1 MNSPGLSYTD
11 LNAMAQ
17 LKSGSKAD
25 SPENL
30 QRVAQQFESLFLN
43 VMLKSM
49 RDANQAFAEGNPLNT
64 PQTRFYQDMYDNQM
78 AVHLAESQG
87 MGLADVMLRQ
97 LAPQQAGPAVVAAP
111 ATAGAENDTGRVDHS
126 ALLARRRLA
135 ISLGRGEVTL
145 GQPPATDPQ
154 AERGTRAAVSAQ
166 NAPTAPVAATE
177 PSANWQPMRGLRAA
191 EHSAAS
197 SVAATQT
204 RFDSPEEFA
213 AAMLPMAEKAA
224 ARLGVDPHYLV
235 AQAALETGWG
245 KSIIRNGD
253 GSSSHNLFGIKTHG
267 QWQGDSANVLTS
279 EYRNGVRQQER
290 ASFRSYDSFEQSFND
305 YVDFLHRNGRYAQ
318 ALKRTDSGDTFF
330 RELQAAGYATDPR
343 YASKVSQI
351 ARKLIGDNTT
361 AAVSPA
367 TNQDRV

>member
-1 MNSPGLSYTD
+1 MNSPSLSYTD

-17 LKSGSKAD
+17 MKSGGNAD
-25 SPENL
+25 SPENME
-30 QRVAQQFESLFLN
+30 RVARQFESLFLN
-43 VMLKSM
+43 VMMKSM

-78 AVHLAESQG
+78 AVHLSEKQG
-87 MGLADVMLRQ
+87 VGLADVMLRQ
-97 LAPQQAGPAVVAAP
+97 LMPQKTGPAVVATAAP
-111 ATAGAENDTGRVDHS
+111 AADSATGRADHS
-126 ALLARRRLA
+126 ALLARRRLG

-145 GQPPATDPQ
+145 GQPAPTSSQPATPLVSVGEPARTPAAGTA
-154 AERGTRAAVSAQ
+154 AEPAAQ
-166 NAPTAPVAATE
+166 
-177 PSANWQPMRGLRAA
+177 WQPMRGVRAA
-191 EHSAAS
+191 ERN
-197 SVAATQT
+197 AATAAAGMPS
-204 RFDSPEEFA
+204 RFDSPTEFA

-279 EYRNGVRQQER
+279 EYRDGVRQQER

-318 ALKRTDSGDTFF
+318 ALKRTESGDVFF

-351 ARKLIGDNTT
+351 ARKLINENTT
-361 AAVSPA
+361 AAVTPA
-367 TNQDRV
+367 ATQGRA

>member
-11 LNAMAQ
+11 LNSMAQ
-17 LKSGSKAD
+17 MKSGSKAD
-25 SPENL
+25 SPENME
-30 QRVAQQFESLFLN
+30 RVARQFESLFLN

-78 AVHLAESQG
+78 AVHLSEKQG

-97 LAPQQAGPAVVAAP
+97 LSPAKAEPAPVASGQA
-111 ATAGAENDTGRVDHS
+111 AGERLDHS

-135 ISLGRGEVTL
+135 ISMGRGEVTL
-145 GQPPATDPQ
+145 GQAPEAGDKAAATTPRTLKAALAAAPAAVGTAEPSTNWQ
-154 AERGTRAAVSAQ
+154 PLRGVRAAERGAAV
-166 NAPTAPVAATE
+166 AAM
-177 PSANWQPMRGLRAA
+177 PA
-191 EHSAAS
+191 
-197 SVAATQT
+197 
-204 RFDSPEEFA
+204 RFDSPAEFA

-267 QWQGDSANVLTS
+267 QWQGESANVLTS
-279 EYRNGVRQQER
+279 EYREGVRQSER

-318 ALKRTDSGDTFF
+318 ALQRTGSGDEFF
-330 RELQAAGYATDPR
+330 RELQDAGYATDPR

-351 ARKLIGDNTT
+351 ARKLINDNAT
-361 AAVSPA
+361 AALSPA
-367 TNQDRV
+367 TNQGRA

>member
-1 MNSPGLSYTD
+1 MNSPSLSYTD

-17 LKSGSKAD
+17 MKSGTKAD
-25 SPENL
+25 SPENME
-30 QRVAQQFESLFLN
+30 RVARQFESLFLN

-78 AVHLAESQG
+78 AVHLSEKQG

-97 LAPQQAGPAVVAAP
+97 LSPQKTEPAPVASVAS
-111 ATAGAENDTGRVDHS
+111 AETGGRVDHS

-135 ISLGRGEVTL
+135 ISMGHGEVTL
-145 GQPPATDPQ
+145 GQ
-154 AERGTRAAVSAQ
+154 
-166 NAPTAPVAATE
+166 APTQGDKPAAAASE
-177 PSANWQPMRGLRAA
+177 PSASWQPMRGVRAA
-191 EHSAAS
+191 ERGAAAAS
-197 SVAATQT
+197 MPTS
-204 RFDSPEEFA
+204 FDSPADFA

-279 EYRNGVRQQER
+279 EYRDGVRQRER

-318 ALKRTDSGDTFF
+318 ALQRTGSGDEFF

-351 ARKLIGDNTT
+351 ARKLIDENAT
-361 AAVSPA
+361 AAVAPA
-367 TNQDRV
+367 TSQGRA

>member
-1 MNSPGLSYTD
+1 MNSPSLSYTD

-17 LKSGSKAD
+17 MKSGGKAD
-25 SPENL
+25 SPENME
-30 QRVAQQFESLFLN
+30 RVARQFESLFLN

-78 AVHLAESQG
+78 AVHLSEKQG

-97 LAPQQAGPAVVAAP
+97 LVPQKTGPAVVAASAVQP
-111 ATAGAENDTGRVDHS
+111 NTGADSGGRVDHS
-126 ALLARRRLA
+126 ALLARRRLG
-135 ISLGRGEVTL
+135 ISLGHGEVTL
-145 GQPPATDPQ
+145 GQSAPAAGPAGAGEPAAQ
-154 AERGTRAAVSAQ
+154 LRGRPARA
-166 NAPTAPVAATE
+166 VAAQS
-177 PSANWQPMRGLRAA
+177 SADWQPLRGVRAA
-191 EHSAAS
+191 ERNAA
-197 SVAATQT
+197 AAAAAAPS
-204 RFDSPEEFA
+204 RFNNAAEFT

-253 GSSSHNLFGIKTHG
+253 GSSSNNLFGIKTHG

-279 EYRNGVRQQER
+279 EYRDGVRQQER
-290 ASFRSYDSFEQSFND
+290 ASFRSYDSFEHSFND

-318 ALKRTDSGDTFF
+318 ALKRTESGDVFF
-330 RELQAAGYATDPR
+330 RELQAAGYATDPA

-351 ARKLIGDNTT
+351 ARKLINQNTT

-367 TNQDRV
+367 TNQGRA

>member
-1 MNSPGLSYTD
+1 MNSPSLSYTD

-17 LKSGSKAD
+17 MKTGGKAD
-25 SPENL
+25 SPENME
-30 QRVAQQFESLFLN
+30 RVARQFESLFLN
-43 VMLKSM
+43 VMMKSM
-49 RDANQAFAEGNPLNT
+49 REANQVFAEGNPLNT

-78 AVHLAESQG
+78 AVHLSEKQG

-97 LAPQQAGPAVVAAP
+97 LMPQKAGPAVVAAP
-111 ATAGAENDTGRVDHS
+111 AGSGAVDGSGRTDHS
-126 ALLARRRLA
+126 ALLARRRLG
-135 ISLGRGEVTL
+135 ISLGHGEVKL
-145 GQPPATDPQ
+145 GQTPA
-154 AERGTRAAVSAQ
+154 
-166 NAPTAPVAATE
+166 AATSVAPAAQLADTTTGKATAE
-177 PSANWQPMRGLRAA
+177 PSAQWQPMRGVRAA
-191 EHSAAS
+191 ERSAAT
-197 SVAATQT
+197 AAAGMSG
-204 RFDSPEEFA
+204 RFDSPAEFA

-267 QWQGDSANVLTS
+267 QWQGGSASVMTS
-279 EYRNGVRQQER
+279 EYRDGVRQQER

-305 YVDFLHRNGRYAQ
+305 YVDFLHRNGRYEQ
-318 ALKRTDSGDTFF
+318 ALQRTESGDVFF
-330 RELQAAGYATDPR
+330 RELQEAGYATDPR

-351 ARKLIGDNTT
+351 ARKLISENAT

-367 TNQDRV
+367 TNQGRV

>member
-78 AVHLAESQG
+78 AVHLSEKQG

-97 LAPQQAGPAVVAAP
+97 LMPQKAGPAVVAAP
-111 ATAGAENDTGRVDHS
+111 VGSGAADNGSGRADHS
-126 ALLARRRLA
+126 ALLARRRLG
-135 ISLGRGEVTL
+135 ISLGHGEVTL
-145 GQPPATDPQ
+145 GQPPAADKASKPSADP
-154 AERGTRAAVSAQ
+154 ASAPLIKAAA
-166 NAPTAPVAATE
+166 E
-177 PSANWQPMRGLRAA
+177 PSASWQPMRGVRAA
-191 EHSAAS
+191 ERSAAAS
-197 SVAATQT
+197 ASG
-204 RFDSPEEFA
+204 RFDSPAEFA

-267 QWQGDSANVLTS
+267 QWQGDSASVMTT
-279 EYRNGVRQQER
+279 EYREGVRQKEQ

-318 ALKRTDSGDTFF
+318 ALQRTDSGDVFF

-351 ARKLIGDNTT
+351 ARKLINENTT
-361 AAVSPA
+361 AAVSPTTSQGRA
-367 TNQDRV
+367 

>member
-17 LKSGSKAD
+17 MKSGSKAD
-25 SPENL
+25 SPENME
-30 QRVAQQFESLFLN
+30 RVAKQFESLFLN

-49 RDANQAFAEGNPLNT
+49 RDANQVFAEGNPLNT

-78 AVHLAESQG
+78 AVHLSEKQG

-97 LAPQQAGPAVVAAP
+97 LSPQKSEPSPVASVVAASEGER
-111 ATAGAENDTGRVDHS
+111 ADHS

-135 ISLGRGEVTL
+135 ISLGHGEVTL
-145 GQPPATDPQ
+145 GQPPAADKAAAP
-154 AERGTRAAVSAQ
+154 AAVPASVAPAQ
-166 NAPTAPVAATE
+166 PASE
-177 PSANWQPMRGLRAA
+177 PSASWQPMRGVRAA
-191 EHSAAS
+191 ERSAVAS
-197 SVAATQT
+197 ATG
-204 RFDSPEEFA
+204 RFDSPAEFA
-213 AAMLPMAEKAA
+213 ATMLPMAEKAA

-267 QWQGDSANVLTS
+267 QWQGDSASVMTT
-279 EYRNGVRQQER
+279 EYHAGVRQKEQ
-290 ASFRSYDSFEQSFND
+290 ASFRSYDSFEQSFDD

-318 ALKRTDSGDTFF
+318 ALQRTDSGDVFF

-351 ARKLIGDNTT
+351 AHKLINDNAT
-361 AAVSPA
+361 AAVSPTTSQGRA
-367 TNQDRV
+367 

>member
-1 MNSPGLSYTD
+1 MNSPSLSYTD
-11 LNAMAQ
+11 LNSMAQ
-17 LKSGSKAD
+17 MKSGGKAD
-25 SPENL
+25 SPENME
-30 QRVAQQFESLFLN
+30 RVARQFESLFLN

-49 RDANQAFAEGNPLNT
+49 RDANQAFAEGNPRNT

-78 AVHLAESQG
+78 AVHLSEKQG

-97 LAPQQAGPAVVAAP
+97 LVPQKTGPAVVATAAP
-111 ATAGAENDTGRVDHS
+111 AADSVTDREDHS
-126 ALLARRRLA
+126 ALLARRRLG
-135 ISLGRGEVTL
+135 ISLGHGEVTL
-145 GQPPATDPQ
+145 GQSTPASQPASTT
-154 AERGTRAAVSAQ
+154 AE
-166 NAPTAPVAATE
+166 PTGRTVVVE
-177 PSANWQPMRGLRAA
+177 PAGQWQPMRGVRAA
-191 EHSAAS
+191 ERNAASAA
-197 SVAATQT
+197 TNMPG
-204 RFDSPEEFA
+204 RFDSPAEFA
-213 AAMLPMAEKAA
+213 TAMLPMAQKAA

-253 GSSSHNLFGIKTHG
+253 GTSSHNLFGIKTHG

-279 EYRNGVRQQER
+279 EYRDGVRQQER

-305 YVDFLHRNGRYAQ
+305 YVDFLHRNGRYTQ
-318 ALKRTDSGDTFF
+318 ALKRTESGDVFF

-351 ARKLIGDNTT
+351 ARKLISENTT

-367 TNQDRV
+367 TNQDRA

>member
-1 MNSPGLSYTD
+1 M
-11 LNAMAQ
+11 
-17 LKSGSKAD
+17 
-25 SPENL
+25 E
-30 QRVAQQFESLFLN
+30 RVARQFESLFLN

-78 AVHLAESQG
+78 AVHLSEKQG

-97 LAPQQAGPAVVAAP
+97 LSPTKAEPAATVSVPTAAG
-111 ATAGAENDTGRVDHS
+111 ERVDHS

-135 ISLGRGEVTL
+135 ISMGRGEVTL
-145 GQPPATDPQ
+145 GQAPEAGDKPAGAAPRNLKAALAAAPAAEPSASWQ
-154 AERGTRAAVSAQ
+154 PLRGVRAAERGAA
-166 NAPTAPVAATE
+166 AA
-177 PSANWQPMRGLRAA
+177 AA
-191 EHSAAS
+191 MPE
-197 SVAATQT
+197 
-204 RFDSPEEFA
+204 RFDSPAEFA

-224 ARLGVDPHYLV
+224 ARLGVDAHYLV

-253 GSSSHNLFGIKTHG
+253 GSSSHNLIGIKTHG
-267 QWQGDSANVLTS
+267 QWQGESANVLTS
-279 EYRNGVRQQER
+279 EYREGVRQSER

-305 YVDFLHRNGRYAQ
+305 YVDFLHRNGRYEQ
-318 ALKRTDSGDTFF
+318 ALQRTGSGDEFF

-351 ARKLIGDNTT
+351 ARKLINENTT

-367 TNQDRV
+367 TNQGRV